1 MEINKCIFVTMK
13 AIYASILFIL
23 LSLLTAC
30 PTSREPSLSKVE
42 SNGMNFPD
50 LEQRSHDGIRY
61 KLSSLFQDS
70 YFSEFV
76 IQNNATTKSI
86 YDMHIHFSVETFNK
100 SDIESMEFMTESAKG
115 NLEMIHDYY
124 IQSRIASLEENS
136 VSIRK
141 KVPKAV
147 GFPGYIQVVEG
158 GSSLDEK
165 WASYFTSS
173 VEIDGKILVFQLVGP
188 KDHMGYFYDDFIRI
202 LKSIEK

>member
-1 MEINKCIFVTMK
+1 MK
-13 AIYASILFIL
+13 AIQLTLLPVLLLF
-23 LSLLTAC
+23 LTAC
-30 PTSREPSLSKVE
+30 PASKEPALSKVE
-42 SNGMNFPD
+42 SNGMNFPE
-50 LEQRSHDGIRY
+50 LEQRSHDGIEY

-76 IQNNATTKSI
+76 IQDKATTKSI

-100 SDIESMEFMTESAKG
+100 SDIESMEFMTESDKG

-124 IQSRIASLEENS
+124 IQSRLASLEENS

-141 KVPKAV
+141 KVPKKV

-173 VEIDGKILVFQLVGP
+173 VEIDGKIYVFQLVGP
-188 KDHMGYFYDDFIRI
+188 KDHMGYFYDDFINI